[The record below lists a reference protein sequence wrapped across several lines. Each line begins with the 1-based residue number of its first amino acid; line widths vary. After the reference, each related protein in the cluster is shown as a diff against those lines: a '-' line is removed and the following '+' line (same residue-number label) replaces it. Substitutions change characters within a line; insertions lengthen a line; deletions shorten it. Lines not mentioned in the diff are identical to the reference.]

1 MASKDLLAEL
11 FDRIG
16 CFFARLEIYTNV
28 TPTTAM
34 MGIITEI
41 LVEVLK
47 IFGIATKELNRGST
61 SKFLIGFR
69 MTLHFTVRRK
79 VAEEIGRNGRSGGCS
94 EET

>member
-1 MASKDLLAEL
+1 MLYFLQAAQDVAANKDLLAEL

-34 MGIITEI
+34 TGIITEI

-47 IFGIATKELNRGST
+47 IFGLATKEIRRGST
-61 SKFLIGFR
+61 SKFSIGC
-69 MTLHFTVRRK
+69 
-79 VAEEIGRNGRSGGCS
+79 A
-94 EET
+94 